1 MPADKKDNKD
11 EEEQKPVGYGITLL
25 LCISVSFFYLI
36 CHRPSPPWELRLES
50 QQDHPR
56 FVIDVVPPLYLT
68 VSPLGCMSYGT
79 PEWQDWVLGEEEG
92 IKHIE
97 FA

>member
-1 MPADKKDNKD
+1 MSAENED
-11 EEEQKPVGYGITLL
+11 QKPVGYGIVFFSAHIT
-25 LCISVSFFYLI
+25 SRFYLI
-36 CHRPSPPWELRLES
+36 YHRCSPSWEFRLES

-56 FVIDVVPPLYLT
+56 FVIDVVSFLYLT

-79 PEWQDWVLGEEEG
+79 PEWQDWVLGEEDG
-92 IKHIE
+92 IKHIK